1 LPVLTAKQI
10 KTFTIP
16 AKTKSKLRIALS
28 HEFIELYRG
37 DKDLRIGKLLCDDY
51 DCEVVH
57 LGTDI
62 ASPADSRVFKSA
74 AFQVEQVGDL
84 PENYYL
90 LQMKTKLIYHR
101 RGNISLGGFFRY
113 THGIVR
119 QLLRWKP
126 DLIFENPFLTLTP
139 RSYMTFIAA
148 KILGI
153 PLVYI
158 DCGDIMPKLTLK
170 HKLSIPFE
178 KKVINNAAAVI
189 TYNVEGKKRFINKY
203 GYPPEKIYVI
213 PKPID
218 TQKFNP
224 HVNCENFRKKHK
236 LDGRFV
242 VAYFGRLCSN
252 KGARHLLGAAD
263 ILRRRGAD
271 KDIAFLFVGGNIE
284 TDQATEFKA
293 YLNKLN
299 LNNIVLTGM
308 IPNKDIPQAYT
319 AADMAVFPDVTNLPG
334 FSTALAE
341 SMASGIPIVIGN
353 RGWEDATPIVDG
365 LNGLVIEHASPEQI
379 ADSIELL
386 KGNHNLR
393 LKLAENALQYAQ
405 QEMDYD
411 RVTEKYYNIF
421 SNLLNNRT
429 ATRIKSDV
437 GSSIRET
444 EKAAV

>member
-1 LPVLTAKQI
+1 MPVLTAKQI

-74 AFQVEQVGDL
+74 TFRIDQVGKL
-84 PENYYL
+84 PDDYYL
-90 LQMKTKLIYHR
+90 LLMKTKLIYHR

-113 THGIVR
+113 TPGIVR

-139 RSYMTFIAA
+139 RSYMTFISA

-170 HKLSIPFE
+170 HKLSLPIE
-178 KKVINNAAAVI
+178 KRVINKAAAVI

-213 PKPID
+213 PKPVN
-218 TQKFNP
+218 TNRFNP
-224 HVNCENFRKKHK
+224 HVNCESFRNHHK
-236 LDGRFV
+236 LDGRFI
-242 VAYFGRLCSN
+242 VAYFGRLCNN
-252 KGARHLLGAAD
+252 KGARHLLSAAD
-263 ILRRRGAD
+263 ILRRRGTD
-271 KDIAFLFVGGNIE
+271 KDITFLFVGGNIE
-284 TDQATEFKA
+284 SDQAAEFKDH
-293 YLNKLN
+293 LSKIN
-299 LNNIVLTGM
+299 LDNVALTGM
-308 IPNKDIPQAYT
+308 IPNRDIPQAYA

-334 FSTALAE
+334 FSTVLAE
-341 SMASGIPIVIGN
+341 SMASGLPIVIGN

-365 LNGLVIEHASPEQI
+365 LNGLVIEHANPEQI

-393 LKLAENALQYAQ
+393 LKLAENVLQYAQ

-421 SNLLNNRT
+421 TNLLNRKT
-429 ATRIKSDV
+429 AIRIKSDV
-437 GSSIRET
+437 RSSIRET